1 MWSSLLIEGTKSL
14 TVGLNNLKVIGLTL
28 LHRSRLSLTV
38 TGMNLL
44 LEGLSEPSVMYECF
58 VAYMVRD
65 FAPFGI
71 AGGSRDWKQF
81 VWCDSI

>member
-44 LEGLSEPSVMYECF
+44 LEGLSEPSVKDKYF
-58 VAYMVRD
+58 VVGY
-65 FAPFGI
+65 G
-71 AGGSRDWKQF
+71 
-81 VWCDSI
+81 